1 MAAENDRRQRADD
14 NYKRLRK
21 QLDERLKADEK
32 LKKTAEKIKQGKADF
47 KDTSEYSKIISEYL
61 GKIISENIGEINNP
75 MGKELVCKAL
85 LEDNYELINGVL
97 GEVQASV
104 DEKMGVH
111 IKPQKA
117 PFPAE
122 RVMKAA
128 HSLEDKT
135 VPVETIK
142 RRAKSASTNV
152 SMSFHDD
159 YMKANADFRS
169 NAGLTCYI
177 TRTDSGKCCDW
188 CSKVAGRYVY
198 GKEPADIFRR
208 HDNCK
213 CSVIY
218 ENGRQRQ
225 DVWSKR
231 TWERPATP
239 EPYEPTVL
247 SPSEAKEIQQRKLEG
262 YKGLTKPPKESKIEE
277 SEDSKEKKP
286 TVLSPEQAKEI
297 QREKLDGYKGIPTGE
312 EDTDELQ
319 SELGKFKKRLRADE
333 RISDDYYDAIKT
345 KFSHGSDDAKKAFNK
360 FVPED
365 SVADAEHIGTA
376 AYSPS
381 KKKIRM
387 NYYVDLYNHRG
398 VGVTWFHEHGH
409 MIDDMAGNL
418 SDNEE
423 FYNALFKDKRDYTTR
438 LILDKGA
445 KDLQEAYS
453 MLTAELMDTRSQS
466 GVADIF
472 NGLTVGKIKASGY
485 HDEDYWCKENL
496 LCEAFAHMYEAQ
508 FDEVRY
514 TQMKKYFPGALSVFE
529 KILKEAVK

>member
-32 LKKTAEKIKQGKADF
+32 LKKIAEKIKQGKADF

-104 DEKMGVH
+104 DEKMGVQ

-122 RVMKAA
+122 RVIKAA

-188 CSKVAGRYVY
+188 CSKIAGRYVY

-225 DVWSKR
+225 DVWTKR
-231 TWERPATP
+231 TWEQPANP

-247 SPSEAKEIQQRKLEG
+247 SPDEAKEIQQRKLEE
-262 YKGLTKPPKESKIEE
+262 YKGLTKRQNSDIIETGRIRISMQFFANKNISKMSSTQLTKSIASWKKRIEE
-277 SEDSKEKKP
+277 HEEKIAHPEKYYDKWDTYDEDRKNRLLHHWKHEVKTFDNDVNS
-286 TVLSPEQAKEI
+286 AI
-297 QREKLDGYKGIPTGE
+297 N
-312 EDTDELQ
+312 EL
-319 SELGKFKKRLRADE
+319 KKR
-333 RISDDYYDAIKT
+333 
-345 KFSHGSDDAKKAFNK
+345 
-360 FVPED
+360 
-365 SVADAEHIGTA
+365 
-376 AYSPS
+376 
-381 KKKIRM
+381 
-387 NYYVDLYNHRG
+387 G
-398 VGVTWFHEHGH
+398 VE
-409 MIDDMAGNL
+409 I
-418 SDNEE
+418 E
-423 FYNALFKDKRDYTTR
+423 
-438 LILDKGA
+438 
-445 KDLQEAYS
+445 
-453 MLTAELMDTRSQS
+453 
-466 GVADIF
+466 
-472 NGLTVGKIKASGY
+472 
-485 HDEDYWCKENL
+485 
-496 LCEAFAHMYEAQ
+496 
-508 FDEVRY
+508 
-514 TQMKKYFPGALSVFE
+514 
-529 KILKEAVK
+529 

>member
-32 LKKTAEKIKQGKADF
+32 LRKIAEKIKQGKADF
-47 KDTSEYSKIISEYL
+47 KDTSEYSKIISEHL

-231 TWERPATP
+231 TWEQPANP

-247 SPSEAKEIQQRKLEG
+247 SPDEAKEIQQRKLEG

-297 QREKLDGYKGIPTGE
+297 QREKLNEYKGLAEKNE
-312 EDTDELQ
+312 EEKSEEVPEYAKGSSDFSDEAKVKLY
-319 SELGKFKKRLRADE
+319 RDE
-333 RISDDYYDAIKT
+333 RILTGNRYETAILYDETGNVENRKKGNADSVHFTEKEIKT
-345 KFSHGSDDAKKAFNK
+345 MKGKILTHNHPNGSTFSSADINMLRRADLAEIRACSRRGTYIMRRPKNWSKDIPDFETIDIEYHNIYERIGKEYRDKAAREGKNIVEYLGVVDDKT
-360 FVPED
+360 
-365 SVADAEHIGTA
+365 I
-376 AYSPS
+376 
-381 KKKIRM
+381 
-387 NYYVDLYNHRG
+387 
-398 VGVTWFHEHGH
+398 
-409 MIDDMAGNL
+409 
-418 SDNEE
+418 EE
-423 FYNALFKDKRDYTTR
+423 F
-438 LILDKGA
+438 
-445 KDLQEAYS
+445 
-453 MLTAELMDTRSQS
+453 
-466 GVADIF
+466 
-472 NGLTVGKIKASGY
+472 
-485 HDEDYWCKENL
+485 C
-496 LCEAFAHMYEAQ
+496 
-508 FDEVRY
+508 
-514 TQMKKYFPGALSVFE
+514 KKYDIEFHWESALDE
-529 KILKEAVK
+529 N